1 MHIVIHISIH
11 ARARVCVCMY
21 VQAAA
26 CVFMVMQAQIDR
38 QTHTHTR
45 THTKN
50 KNRAN
55 IPTRSCSQP
64 RLHKHFRMHTH
75 ACMHLPAIWSSG
87 ESIQHLRNQ
96 TAHRKIWSSLKHPLC
111 ISTLGPNSW
120 SQVPISLL
128 PHSLISESQKPAE
141 PLHTSI
147 ATGRSSSWAACSCRG
162 LRKDPNRAMS

>member
-11 ARARVCVCMY
+11 ARARVCVCVCMY

-38 QTHTHTR
+38 QTHTHTHAH

-55 IPTRSCSQP
+55 ISTRSCSQP

-75 ACMHLPAIWSSG
+75 ACMHLPASWSSG

-111 ISTLGPNSW
+111 ISTLGPNSSHIPAP
-120 SQVPISLL
+120 SQLDIGKPEARRALAHK
-128 PHSLISESQKPAE
+128 HSN
-141 PLHTSI
+141 
-147 ATGRSSSWAACSCRG
+147 GRSSSWAACSCRG